1 MTGVLAWSRTRTEG
15 LVATGQHAHRQVPIG
30 DEARGVAGGVDQD
43 HGTHVALP
51 HQLRDLAHR
60 GRLGRRDHRLGHH
73 VANLHRV
80 ESIPAH
86 ARNRLAAMA
95 ALTPRE
101 QAIRDRVE
109 SLIALAEPALDLL
122 LAVGDRVSRLVD
134 RGDDWD
140 PPRPLAESGD
150 AVRAGDARA
159 PGP

>member
-1 MTGVLAWSRTRTEG
+1 
-15 LVATGQHAHRQVPIG
+15 
-30 DEARGVAGGVDQD
+30 
-43 HGTHVALP
+43 
-51 HQLRDLAHR
+51 
-60 GRLGRRDHRLGHH
+60 
-73 VANLHRV
+73 
-80 ESIPAH
+80 
-86 ARNRLAAMA
+86 MA